1 MSIQMKINCG
11 ASFQRFVTVTKN
23 FLKCLYLFC
32 VAQSHKFYY
41 IDASNYVSM
50 FQGKYTD
57 SSLKTSSRF
66 EQLRDKFNK
75 SNLGENEDT
84 ELALLRHINNVSI

>member
-1 MSIQMKINCG
+1 
-11 ASFQRFVTVTKN
+11 
-23 FLKCLYLFC
+23 
-32 VAQSHKFYY
+32 
-41 IDASNYVSM
+41 M

-75 SNLGENEDT
+75 SNLGENEDV
-84 ELALLRHINNVSI
+84 ELALLRHINNASI